1 MGILSSAIISDAPI
15 YPIRIV
21 TKVGGM
27 CDSGFVP
34 RLNSLSHVAVT
45 DGFQVLYVFLIME
58 VGHAPNRSL
67 QRHGPSQCGVDAA
80 AVPGGHLGFLFTTAI
95 VYFPPSSS
103 RPVIHGPEHF
113 KNALPGSPSE
123 CLLRTISRRHL
134 SRMFGFPDSTE

>member
-15 YPIRIV
+15 YAIRIV

-34 RLNSLSHVAVT
+34 KLNSLSHVAVI
-45 DGFQVLYVFLIME
+45 DCFQVLYVSLIME

-113 KNALPGSPSE
+113 KNAFRTPQANAFCERLVGSICRE
-123 CLLRTISRRHL
+123 CL
-134 SRMFGFPDSTE
+134 DS